1 MIFFTR
7 TDPTRNVNRFY
18 IVEVCFVNERSSA
31 SWLPRLPRSMWL
43 DHFEHRADPDAAQRR
58 IVKRRLQRS

>member
-18 IVEVCFVNERSSA
+18 IVERIKTKRSVA
-31 SWLPRLPRSMWL
+31 QMTRSMAY
-43 DHFEHRADPDAAQRR
+43 HPGVQQAIADIAAR
-58 IVKRRLQRS
+58 IPF

>member
-18 IVEVCFVNERSSA
+18 IVENFKGT
-31 SWLPRLPRSMWL
+31 LRLVYDPLNARLES
-43 DHFEHRADPDAAQRR
+43 HRACA
-58 IVKRRLQRS
+58 

>member
-18 IVEVCFVNERSSA
+18 IVEVTPTLFCE
-31 SWLPRLPRSMWL
+31 
-43 DHFEHRADPDAAQRR
+43 
-58 IVKRRLQRS
+58 